1 MTNALHKGWS
11 WRDYSE
17 GAYLQLPRVAE
28 RNQQDAITK
37 ATFKIRKSKPDSIA
51 QNIGMDDLESNNN
64 LRIAILHK
72 ACALKQLRQTSETP
86 ASQQHMLA
94 VATTK
99 P

>member
-1 MTNALHKGWS
+1 
-11 WRDYSE
+11 
-17 GAYLQLPRVAE
+17 
-28 RNQQDAITK
+28 
-37 ATFKIRKSKPDSIA
+37 
-51 QNIGMDDLESNNN
+51 MDDLESNNN
-64 LRIAILHK
+64 LRIAILHR